1 MDGEA
6 NEKLIAFL
14 AEVLGMCQSRDMEIV
29 AGNRGRDKLISVLD
43 MDAATLHKRILAIWI
58 RCAQQHKRRR
68 LTRHW
73 GSERVLLVYLR
84 LATHLWDNPANFE
97 AESGRSA
104 CRTLWIRFHWGPSCR
119 CETGCLEQQAHGRKV
134 LRLKS
139 GDPSFDIPCSARE
152 AMEKALRDGLTHYT
166 ASTGIPPLR
175 EAIFKKVTT
184 ENGLKVPNADNVV
197 VTNGGMHGLYII
209 FRALLEPGDEVILP
223 DPMWTEIAENIRLA
237 RRQAGA
243 RCACGRRTGYQYEP
257 AEIEAAITPR
267 TRAIFINT
275 PQNPIGVVADRE
287 TLEAIA
293 ALAERHD
300 LFLVSDE
307 AYEHVIFDGQK
318 HVSLGS
324 LPRAQDRTISV
335 FSLSKTYAMSGLRL
349 GYVIVNQPLLLERMK
364 KLVRCTING
373 VNSVAQYGAAAA
385 LNGPQDFTQAM
396 AQEYQKRRDI
406 LFAALEEAPYVQV
419 FKPGGAFY
427 LWARIQP
434 EWPGY
439 DGRTR

>member
-1 MDGEA
+1 MSNIVDQ
-6 NEKLIAFL
+6 
-14 AEVLGMCQSRDMEIV
+14 VSLGAIVQVRD
-29 AGNRGRDKLISVLD
+29 
-43 MDAATLHKRILAIWI
+43 
-58 RCAQQHKRRR
+58 R
-68 LTRHW
+68 L
-73 GSERVLLVYLR
+73 
-84 LATHLWDNPANFE
+84 
-97 AESGRSA
+97 
-104 CRTLWIRFHWGPSCR
+104 
-119 CETGCLEQQAHGRKV
+119 LEQQAHGRKM
-134 LRLKS
+134 LRLES
-139 GDPSFDIPCSARE
+139 GDPSFDIPEVART
-152 AMEKALRDGLTHYT
+152 AMEKALKNGLTHYT

-184 ENGLKVPNADNVV
+184 ENGLKVPDSDHVI

-209 FRALLEPGDEVILP
+209 FRALLETGDEVILP

-237 RRQAGA
+237 GGKPVPVRLRLENN
-243 RCACGRRTGYQYEP
+243 YQYDP
-257 AEIEAAITPR
+257 AEIEAAITEK

-275 PQNPIGVVADRE
+275 PQNPIGVVAGRE
-287 TLEAIA
+287 ILEAIA
-293 ALAERHD
+293 AVAEKHN

-324 LPRAQDRTISV
+324 LPAAQERTISV

-349 GYVIVNQPLLLERMK
+349 GYVVVSQPLFLERMK

-373 VNSVAQYGAAAA
+373 VNSVAQHGAAAA
-385 LNGPQDFTQAM
+385 INGSQDFTHAM

-406 LFAALEEAPYVQV
+406 LFGALEEAPYVQA

-434 EWPGY
+434 DWPGY
-439 DGRTR
+439 DGKKDDWSMTNYLIDKAGVGSAPGSAFGAAGAGHIRFAFSCSTEQVEEAAELLPETLKAA